1 MTKKQS
7 SLKKVR
13 VGSARV
19 AIVWSRFN
27 QDICQALLEGALKGL
42 KENGIAQSSIEV
54 VEVPGAFEIPLASL
68 KLAQT
73 KKYAGV
79 ICLGAVVRGETSHYD
94 YVCLGVTEGILQAQL
109 ETGVPMAFGI
119 LTTDTVNQALA
130 RAGAGKENKGY
141 EAAQVVLEMIS
152 ICRKIFPSPFP
163 SPLRGEGG
171 GEG

>member
-1 MTKKQS
+1 MIEKKS
-7 SLKKVR
+7 SLKKITVKR
-13 VGSARV
+13 ARL

-27 QDICQALLEGALKGL
+27 PEISKALVKGALQGL
-42 KENGIAQSSIEV
+42 AASGVAQKMVDV

-73 KKYAGV
+73 KKYAGI
-79 ICLGAVVRGETSHYD
+79 ICLGAIIRGETSHYD

-109 ETGVPMAFGI
+109 QTGIPMAFGV

-130 RAGAGKENKGY
+130 RAGSGSDNKGY

-152 ICRKIFPSPFP
+152 TLGKMKKK
-163 SPLRGEGG
+163 
-171 GEG
+171 